1 MCNCDQK
8 IMREYEMKE
17 TKKLAVIFPGIG
29 YTADKPLLYYA
40 RRIAAE
46 QGYEIMTIP
55 YSGFP
60 KKIRGDRKRM
70 EESFRI
76 ALDQSCAYDDIL
88 FIGKSIGTI
97 AAAKIASDSPAKEK
111 IRLILFTPL
120 KETFAYSFGK
130 AIVFTGTD
138 DPWVGKEKS
147 PVPGICEEKE
157 IPCTIVP
164 NANHSLESKDCF
176 ADMKELYRVMEET
189 DQFIREKR

>member
-1 MCNCDQK
+1 
-8 IMREYEMKE
+8 MKE

-76 ALDQSCAYDDIL
+76 ALDQSEQLLAEVDLCAYDDVL

-97 AAAKIASDSPAKEK
+97 AAAKVASDSPAKEK

-130 AIVFTGTD
+130 A
-138 DPWVGKEKS
+138 
-147 PVPGICEEKE
+147 
-157 IPCTIVP
+157 
-164 NANHSLESKDCF
+164 
-176 ADMKELYRVMEET
+176 LYLQAQM
-189 DQFIREKR
+189 IRGSEKRRARCREYAKKKGFHVQLFRMQIILWKAKKVLLI

>member
-1 MCNCDQK
+1 
-8 IMREYEMKE
+8 MKE

-76 ALDQSCAYDDIL
+76 ALDQSEHYSSAKASVRSQRRRSLQTARQKRRYD
-88 FIGKSIGTI
+88 
-97 AAAKIASDSPAKEK
+97 
-111 IRLILFTPL
+111 
-120 KETFAYSFGK
+120 
-130 AIVFTGTD
+130 
-138 DPWVGKEKS
+138 
-147 PVPGICEEKE
+147 
-157 IPCTIVP
+157 
-164 NANHSLESKDCF
+164 
-176 ADMKELYRVMEET
+176 
-189 DQFIREKR
+189 

>member
-1 MCNCDQK
+1 
-8 IMREYEMKE
+8 MKE

-76 ALDQSCAYDDIL
+76 ALDQSEQHLAEVDLCAYDDIL

-120 KETFAYSFGK
+120 KESHTRL
-130 AIVFTGTD
+130 
-138 DPWVGKEKS
+138 EKQ
-147 PVPGICEEKE
+147 
-157 IPCTIVP
+157 
-164 NANHSLESKDCF
+164 
-176 ADMKELYRVMEET
+176 LYLQAQM
-189 DQFIREKR
+189 IRGSEKRRARCREYAKKKRFHVQLFRMQIILWKARTVLLI

>member
-1 MCNCDQK
+1 
-8 IMREYEMKE
+8 MKE

-76 ALDQSCAYDDIL
+76 ALDQSEQHLAEVDLCAYDDIL

-130 AIVFTGTD
+130 AIV
-138 DPWVGKEKS
+138 
-147 PVPGICEEKE
+147 CEEKG

-164 NANHSLESKDCF
+164 NANHSLESKESF

>member
-1 MCNCDQK
+1 
-8 IMREYEMKE
+8 MKE
-17 TKKLAVIFPGIG
+17 KKKLAVIFPGIG

-46 QGYEIMTIP
+46 QGFEIMTIP

-60 KKIRGDRKRM
+60 KKIKGDQKRM

-76 ALDQSCAYDDIL
+76 ALDQSEQHLAGVDLCAYDDVL

-97 AAAKIASDSPAKEK
+97 AAAKIASDSPAKAK

-120 KETFAYSFGK
+120 EETFAFSIGK
-130 AIVFTGTD
+130 AIAFTGTD

-147 PVPGICEEKE
+147 PVPGICEEKG
-157 IPCTIVP
+157 IPCILVLD
-164 NANHSLESKDCF
+164 ANHSLESKDSF
-176 ADMKELYRVMEET
+176 ADLKELYRVMKET
-189 DQFIREKR
+189 DHFIRENG